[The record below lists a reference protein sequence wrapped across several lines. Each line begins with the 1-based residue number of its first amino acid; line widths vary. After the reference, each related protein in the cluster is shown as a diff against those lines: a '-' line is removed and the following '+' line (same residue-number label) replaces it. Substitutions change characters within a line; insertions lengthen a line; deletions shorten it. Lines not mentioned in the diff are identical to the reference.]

1 MEATTKW
8 ASAPGDKET
17 TNTKQQTFR
26 QRYLSAWNCS
36 LTFAVATAT
45 RN

>member
-26 QRYLSAWNCS
+26 QRYWNCS